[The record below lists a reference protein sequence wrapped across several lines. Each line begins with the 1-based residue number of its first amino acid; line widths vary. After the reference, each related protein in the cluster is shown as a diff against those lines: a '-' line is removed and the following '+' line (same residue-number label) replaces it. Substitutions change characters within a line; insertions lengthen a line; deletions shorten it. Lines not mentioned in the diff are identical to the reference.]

1 MWPSSLIFL
10 WLVISRSFFKVSD
23 YLTGLSGG
31 SWAVSSLAMNDMPD
45 LFSLVLG
52 GNGQNGAFDK
62 VYLVK
67 AALTICS
74 GWMLDLGLL
83 APEGILGVVNDARYC
98 ELLWVAFL
106 WKATYVAGKTTFCSR
121 MCARRLA
128 QATRSA

>member
-1 MWPSSLIFL
+1 
-10 WLVISRSFFKVSD
+10 
-23 YLTGLSGG
+23 
-31 SWAVSSLAMNDMPD
+31 MNDMPD

-121 MCARRLA
+121 M
-128 QATRSA
+128 